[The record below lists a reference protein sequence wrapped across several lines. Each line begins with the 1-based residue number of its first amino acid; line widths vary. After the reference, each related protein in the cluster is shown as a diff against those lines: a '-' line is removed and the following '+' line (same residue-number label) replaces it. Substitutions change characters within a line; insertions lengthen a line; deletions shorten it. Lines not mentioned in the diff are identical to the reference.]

1 MAEERSGAGKQIGI
15 SKLEY
20 KMLALQVFEEG
31 VTLGKEE

>member
-1 MAEERSGAGKQIGI
+1 MLWQRREVELA

-31 VTLGKEE
+31 VPLGKEE